1 MIQSEEKSFKQYIK
15 DKALIQ
21 VIFNLNAK
29 PVYTILDEN
38 LDVVF
43 EHILHQQEQFH
54 KGKKGYLNFPV
65 PFYKEFGVEPN
76 SEEFEKFKRNCIDVS
91 LNSLN
96 GFVNETT

>member
-43 EHILHQQEQFH
+43 EHILH
-54 KGKKGYLNFPV
+54 
-65 PFYKEFGVEPN
+65 
-76 SEEFEKFKRNCIDVS
+76 
-91 LNSLN
+91 
-96 GFVNETT
+96 